1 MGHVPPHQFD
11 HISGRQS
18 KLFADRIEAGAVL
31 PRHHDDPINLALVQ
45 NDWFLDGH
53 DGSSVSGILGGH

>member
-1 MGHVPPHQFD
+1 
-11 HISGRQS
+11 
-18 KLFADRIEAGAVL
+18 
-31 PRHHDDPINLALVQ
+31 LALVQ